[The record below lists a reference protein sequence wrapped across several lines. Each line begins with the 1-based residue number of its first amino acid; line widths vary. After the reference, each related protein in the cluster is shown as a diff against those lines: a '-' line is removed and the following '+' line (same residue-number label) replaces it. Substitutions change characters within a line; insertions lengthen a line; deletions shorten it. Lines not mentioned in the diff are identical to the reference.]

1 MIHFQPTS
9 LFTREGDAY
18 VPTVAT
24 PGPWSPAVCHGG
36 AVAALM
42 AHLLEEASTPEFES
56 LRFSLDFL
64 RPIPTAPL
72 EARIRPIRQGRR
84 THLIEGELLVG
95 ETLVAR
101 GSLLRF
107 RTGDSEMEPRSHHED
122 APPADRPEDFAFYD
136 APRQGNGHRQFMG
149 GGIEVRIPGGDAFVG
164 ARMGWF
170 RLLLP
175 VLPGATPSPMVRV
188 AAAADHGSG
197 LGSLARPSEARRIT
211 YANADLTIHLSRP
224 AEGQWVRVEA
234 ASRWLAGRSGLTN
247 SVISDAG
254 GPLGVAQQIVA
265 IEHIPPP
272 APGEQRVTV
281 AVRAAAPPW
290 PSTGWTSSSSK
301 ATA

>member
-42 AHLLEEASTPEFES
+42 AHLFEEASTPEFES

-64 RPIPTAPL
+64 RPVPTAPL
-72 EARIRPIRQGRR
+72 ETRVRPVRQGRR
-84 THLIEGELLVG
+84 THLIEGELTAAGVV
-95 ETLVAR
+95 VAR

-122 APPADRPEDFAFYD
+122 APPPDRPEDFVFHD
-136 APRQGNGHRQFMG
+136 APRHGNRHRQFMG
-149 GGIEVRIPGGDAFVG
+149 GGIEVRVPGGDTFVG

-175 VLPGATPSPMVRV
+175 VLPGTAPSPMVRV

-197 LGSLARPSEARRIT
+197 LGSLALPSEARRIT

-224 AEGQWVRVEA
+224 SSGQWVRIEA
-234 ASRWLAGRSGLTN
+234 ASRWSAGRSGLTN
-247 SVISDAG
+247 SVISDAW

-265 IEHIPPP
+265 IEHVPVA
-272 APGEQRVTV
+272 APGEPRVTV
-281 AVRAAAPPW
+281 AAR
-290 PSTGWTSSSSK
+290 
-301 ATA
+301 